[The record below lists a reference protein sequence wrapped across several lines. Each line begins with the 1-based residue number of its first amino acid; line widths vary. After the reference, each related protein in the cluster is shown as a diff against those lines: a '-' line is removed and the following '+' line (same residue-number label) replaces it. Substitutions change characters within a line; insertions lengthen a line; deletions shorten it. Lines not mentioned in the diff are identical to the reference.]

1 MTKIEGQLSTSTMC
15 LQSAQSPLSMK
26 IARFGQDT
34 DIARM
39 AVPHRMAARRL
50 RVPDLVG
57 RAGFGIEAPFAAQRI
72 EHRRPVD
79 DVRRHQVDH
88 PFLAPLHL
96 TRGEHQP
103 RRHDGAAL
111 ALEKA
116 RPQQLYDVTTLH
128 PERYEDSLSLPRPP
142 ARKNT

>member
-79 DVRRHQVDH
+79 DVRRPQVDH
-88 PFLAPLHL
+88 PFLASLHP

-103 RRHDGAAL
+103 RRHYGRQEERRVGKEWVSTL
-111 ALEKA
+111 SA
-116 RPQQLYDVTTLH
+116 RWPPDHSKKKTDTYRSHH
-128 PERYEDSLSLPRPP
+128 P
-142 ARKNT
+142 